1 MRILLSNDDGYFA
14 PGIAALA
21 AALLTTLALAL
32 SWWMEPPRRIR
43 RALLKALGAPPEVEA
58 VSPREGRA
66 CALNFDVEQVVV
78 LWANGAHGLAYA
90 FEEVEGGEII
100 VDGHVVARIRRGEPR
115 KSLDVMAPDAE
126 QVVLRLMSF
135 QLRVQQRQV
144 RMQPRRH
151 GAPRGGGSLQ
161 LLLEPRGLQ
170 RSVAASFTF
179 VGDDVEVQRA
189 HIHHNRRTSICRKA
203 ESACAL
209 YRIS

>member
-1 MRILLSNDDGYFA
+1 MAEVVRVILL
-14 PGIAALA
+14 IALA

-100 VDGHVVARIRRGEPR
+100 VDGHVVARIRRGEAR
-115 KSLDVMAPDAE
+115 KSLDVLAPDAE
-126 QVVLRLMSF
+126 QVVLRLMCADARHPEFELALWDAALAGETGSPGEA
-135 QLRVQQRQV
+135 LRLG
-144 RMQPRRH
+144 RRWLSH
-151 GAPRGGGSLQ
+151 LEA
-161 LLLEPRGLQ
+161 LLK
-170 RSVAASFTF
+170 S
-179 VGDDVEVQRA
+179 
-189 HIHHNRRTSICRKA
+189 
-203 ESACAL
+203 
-209 YRIS
+209 